1 MLTPLPNKRLCCT
14 VLKKEL
20 NLKMKTQLKEAHKNG
35 SKSSIKAIPT
45 NYKSSA
51 KGHTDSC

>member
-20 NLKMKTQLKEAHKNG
+20 NLKTKTQLKEAHKNG